1 MKKNL
6 KTEKTKRKI
15 LDAAVEEFGI
25 YGYDGATV
33 NQICQKHG
41 ISKGLIYHNF
51 ENKDALYLAC
61 VEEAVNAFIAF
72 MGDKNFTRDFSFYMQ
87 ERYCFFEKNPCYSRL
102 IFDFLLTDDKTF
114 AEKIKSVKDKYD
126 DFNRSIYLSAIDSI
140 KLRKGVTRED
150 ALNYYTLLQ
159 NMLNSYLS
167 TGKTGSENIIENHE
181 KALEVILDF
190 VLYGIAQED
199 K

>member
-1 MKKNL
+1 MKKTL

-15 LDAAVEEFGI
+15 LDAAVEEFGV

-167 TGKTGSENIIENHE
+167 TGKAGSENIIENHE

>member
-1 MKKNL
+1 MKKTL
-6 KTEKTKRKI
+6 KTEMTKRKI

-72 MGDKNFTRDFSFYMQ
+72 MGDKNFTSDFSFYMQ
-87 ERYCFFEKNPCYSRL
+87 ERYSFFEKNPCYSRL
-102 IFDFLLTDDKTF
+102 IFDFLLTDNKAF
-114 AEKIKSVKDKYD
+114 EEKIKRVKDKYD
-126 DFNRSIYLSAIDSI
+126 DFNRGIYLSAIDSI
-140 KLRKGVTRED
+140 KLRKGVTCED

-167 TGKTGSENIIENHE
+167 TCKAGAENVIENHE
-181 KALEVILDF
+181 KALETILDF

-199 K
+199 

>member
-1 MKKNL
+1 MKKTL

>member
-1 MKKNL
+1 MKKTL
-6 KTEKTKRKI
+6 KTEMTKRKI

-72 MGDKNFTRDFSFYMQ
+72 MGDKNFTSDFSFYMQ
-87 ERYCFFEKNPCYSRL
+87 ERYSFFEKNPCYSRL
-102 IFDFLLTDDKTF
+102 IFDFLLTDNKAF
-114 AEKIKSVKDKYD
+114 EEKIKRVKDKYD

-159 NMLNSYLS
+159 NMINSYLN
-167 TGKTGSENIIENHE
+167 TGKAGAENVIENHE
-181 KALEVILDF
+181 KALETILDF